1 MRRRAL
7 LACFLGT
14 FGLAGCD
21 VDGGGLDRA
30 RQSFGVANPTPAA
43 FHVCGSHN
51 CRKRVAVSLSPAE
64 WSSVRTPLRSR
75 PRNAGAERR
84 ALAETLRRLEVMV
97 GRKTGYDSDRAG
109 STLQMGVK
117 AQDCVD
123 EMVNTAVY
131 LKMLDDAAFFAANS
145 LEPETFVLTSSFTTY
160 LTRPI
165 TSGHLTAVG
174 SVVHQS
180 RSQFIAEAVARDD
193 QGRVIARGNG
203 IFVRGATPLNQ
214 AMGYA
219 APVDA

>member
-1 MRRRAL
+1 MSPAAHFRAL
-7 LACFLGT
+7 ERMYLA
-14 FGLAGCD
+14 API
-21 VDGGGLDRA
+21 
-30 RQSFGVANPTPAA
+30 NA
-43 FHVCGSHN
+43 FYQPSITVGEAEATI
-51 CRKRVAVSLSPAE
+51 RIAVQTKQFHA
-64 WSSVRTPLRSR
+64 
-75 PRNAGAERR
+75 AGA
-84 ALAETLRRLEVMV
+84 VH
-97 GRKTGYDSDRAG
+97 G
-109 STLQMGVK
+109 S
-117 AQDCVD
+117 
-123 EMVNTAVY
+123 VY
-131 LKMLDDAAFFAANS
+131 FKMLDDAAFFAANS